1 MSDAI
6 HKKGKAVLGLV
17 SIFLI
22 LLTTKFLTGQDTVQE
37 YNQVQMTD
45 NEKKHK
51 FHQSKSTVWPT
62 HSKLISLLILK

>member
-6 HKKGKAVLGLV
+6 HKTGKAVLDLV
-17 SIFLI
+17 SIFFYFVDA
-22 LLTTKFLTGQDTVQE
+22 KFLTGQDMVQE

-45 NEKKHK
+45 NDKKHK

-62 HSKLISLLILK
+62 HSKLIS